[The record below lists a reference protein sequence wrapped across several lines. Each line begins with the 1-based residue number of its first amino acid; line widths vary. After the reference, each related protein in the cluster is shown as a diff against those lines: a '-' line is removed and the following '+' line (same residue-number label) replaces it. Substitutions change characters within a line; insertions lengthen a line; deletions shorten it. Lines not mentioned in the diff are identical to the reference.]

1 MCFLGENIQNGT
13 LTYIWYPKKT
23 KVIQVIV
30 QFGSTNQSA
39 WCDNIDLSILVAEPV
54 WCKKIENKKSRK
66 LSIRK
71 IKSKRQIP
79 KVQNLEKLKFRK
91 VDIPKA
97 KISKSSHSEN

>member
-1 MCFLGENIQNGT
+1 M
-13 LTYIWYPKKT
+13 
-23 KVIQVIV
+23 
-30 QFGSTNQSA
+30 
-39 WCDNIDLSILVAEPV
+39 V